1 MFVGRG
7 IFKSGDP
14 TRRAEAIV
22 QATTHYGDRAKV
34 AEVSKDL
41 GEPMVGRNMDEL
53 DVKLA
58 SRGA

>member
-1 MFVGRG
+1 VFVGRG

-14 TRRAEAIV
+14 TRR
-22 QATTHYGDRAKV
+22 